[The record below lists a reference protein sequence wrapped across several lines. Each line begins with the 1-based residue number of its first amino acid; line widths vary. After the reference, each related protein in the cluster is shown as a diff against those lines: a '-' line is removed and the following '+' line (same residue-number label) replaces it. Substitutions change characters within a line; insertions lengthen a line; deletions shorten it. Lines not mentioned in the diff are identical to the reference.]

1 MKTQDEWNGITS
13 LPYGIIMG
21 HTWHE
26 AGQILRVINDY
37 DIDAFIEIGTNV
49 GGLTSLLFG
58 RTAVN
63 HEFKYLGLEL
73 DFTIVNP
80 HVLALRSLSPHFR
93 ILNLDCFSEEA
104 FNEVGTHLR
113 NSGRCLLYC
122 DGGNK
127 VKELYH
133 FAPLL
138 RGNDILMAH
147 DYYDGTRDVRDVETP
162 RAEVKPEDVEAL
174 VPLHHLTPIASY
186 FERTRLIGWVK

>member
-26 AGQILRVINDY
+26 AGQILRVLNDF
-37 DIDAFIEIGTNV
+37 DVDSFIEIGTNV
-49 GGLTSLLFG
+49 GGLTSLMFG
-58 RTAVN
+58 RAAVC
-63 HEFKYLGLEL
+63 HLFKYLGLEL
-73 DFTIVNP
+73 DFSIVNQ
-80 HVLALRSLSPHFR
+80 HVLALRSFSPRFR
-93 ILNLDCFSEEA
+93 ILNLDCFSQEA
-104 FNEVGTHLR
+104 FDEVGKHLR

-138 RGNDILMAH
+138 RTKDILMCH
-147 DYYDGTRDVRDVETP
+147 DYWDGKIDVRDVESP
-162 RAEVKPEDVEAL
+162 KAEVSPEDVERL
-174 VPLHHLTPIASY
+174 VVEHDLRPITGY
-186 FERTRLIGWVK
+186 FDQTRNTGWFK